1 MMSRRHV
8 LSCLLVLLAVGAWTS
23 ACAREPRTF
32 RELQRRLPGT
42 TDPAARTVL
51 IEQYVAGRP
60 NPIIEDNSRLLFFLK
75 DDGSGRQPRIVG
87 DFNAWSTGPQGYD
100 QTAGTPVRVEG
111 TAWSYL
117 DTSGYSNSRL
127 EYVFLYDKDKNGEKA
142 AEADRESLPDPRNP
156 RKVRTFAG
164 ERSEIRMPFFVSH
177 PELEEPPPPK
187 RGTVTAE
194 AFQSHLLK
202 GTRRIWV
209 YLPADY
215 DGNEALYPVAYIL
228 DGGNYADW
236 MQAPAVLDR
245 LIASKRVPPFIAVFV
260 EPGSRQE
267 EYSRNA
273 DWRTFMTT
281 ELVRSID
288 KRFRTF
294 PAPEQRV
301 IIGSSLSAYGA
312 VDLAVAAPDVFGL
325 CAALAPPPKT
335 STLITNQVQGQRAI
349 HGVRFYVLGAL
360 FDVDVSG
367 ARTLRTE
374 LDLANADVRY
384 DEVPEGHAAETFRGY
399 LGSALKSLLPG
410 TSS

>member
-1 MMSRRHV
+1 MMARRRV
-8 LSCLLVLLAVGAWTS
+8 LSCLLVLLALGAWTS
-23 ACAREPRTF
+23 ACSREPRTF

-42 TDPAARTVL
+42 TDPAARTAL
-51 IEQYVAGRP
+51 IEQYIAGRP
-60 NPIIEDNSRLLFFLK
+60 NPIIEDNSRLVFFLK
-75 DDGSGRQPRIVG
+75 DDGSGRQPRVIG

-100 QTAGTPVRVEG
+100 QTAGTPIRVEG
-111 TAWSYL
+111 TPWSYV

-142 AEADRESLPDPRNP
+142 AEADRESRPDPRNP

-164 ERSEIRMPFFVSH
+164 ERSEIRMPFFVTH
-177 PELEEPPPPK
+177 PELEEPPPAK

-215 DGNEALYPVAYIL
+215 EGNENLYPVAYVL

-260 EPGSRQE
+260 EPASRQE
-267 EYSRNA
+267 EYTRDA
-273 DWRTFMTT
+273 TWRSFITT
-281 ELVRSID
+281 ELVPAID

-294 PAPEQRV
+294 PAPEQRL
-301 IIGSSLSAYGA
+301 ILGSALSAYGA
-312 VDLAVAAPDVFGL
+312 VDLAVANPNIFGL
-325 CAALAPPPKT
+325 CAAIAPPPQT
-335 STLITNQVQGQRAI
+335 PTLITNQAAGQRAI
-349 HGVRFYVLGAL
+349 IGVRFYILGAQYDT
-360 FDVDVSG
+360 DVKG
-367 ARTLRTE
+367 ARTLRTV
-374 LDLANADVRY
+374 LDVAKADARY
-384 DEVPEGHAAETFRGY
+384 EEVPEGHAAETFRGY
-399 LGSALKSLLPG
+399 LGSALKTLLPKPP
-410 TSS
+410 S